1 MKTPQDSRHRQPPV
15 RDTRQG
21 KKSLK
26 KPVGAGS
33 AKSSQ
38 QLAHTQPNLSKSS
51 VETQPEKQT
60 SALKGCLVTLGAFAL
75 LLASSGVIVGGIW
88 LGILLMIN
96 PNAVVWLNQ
105 YLPQWTRIPV
115 DATTQPKTLE
125 AIQNEIRQRGLIP
138 GEPLPLS
145 KNGMNDGSTALLLP
159 ISKSPPSCQIDCEQI
174 VELRVYQPTTPGY
187 YQPVTQLAIAGPEEY
202 FVLSSLMNTNSEQ
215 ATESRSLP
223 LTQLNRFEENAPEQG
238 FWFNLSGQ
246 RKSGDTPM
254 TYGQVVHYNPDQLH
268 LSVMLQWT
276 TPNEQT
282 PYWQQVTGDTTS
294 EMVINRTVALEPH
307 FKVYQLR
314 PRNFVPNPIVLEEI
328 SLIQPALDNPAFRNA
343 LLLARH
349 GLWSPALQLLQSQKK
364 NNWSPAAQA
373 QMDVIQVHAQ
383 LTQAQAK
390 QAWASPSSSI
400 LANLI
405 DGRWA
410 DALLIFQSSVPGT
423 QAQDIV
429 TMLKTD
435 SGGLLDRI
443 ETALKVY
450 ADDADIKAWGALI
463 LTAKQGRLKALD
475 WLEQLS
481 KAKPVNFFRINEL
494 LDRLDT
500 VLGTTLSTNRHG
512 SRIIG
517 TAQPVLNVNPADWL
531 QPDNLDGRQENT
543 GIDENVLP
551 NTETTPSPTS
561 ALPTTSPNLQLE
573 PLQVWYQVQVAAF
586 HDGQRWWRSPFSNL
600 LLPNSVSPKQLWS
613 YLGLDTDAKIQI
625 TVWNGDG
632 RQEATIAT
640 VKAISLQGGVLQL
653 LAAGEVLPTF
663 KTADAAVKSRLL
675 AYTDAAIR
683 WIEPSSLTLSNLNQ
697 VQPQW
702 ISTLLPTLWRELVN
716 SGHYNK
722 SDVLPSNTLLLQE
735 MGEWSV
741 RLVELTGNDKPDAVL
756 TLYEDLIFGALKR
769 ADDKRPVG
777 DSQVYKPRT
786 LIFSDSGTLLYSE
799 FSQDANTSLT
809 AIADL
814 EDGGPAALV
823 LNGRSNYTLKRWST
837 QNKRFE

>member
-1 MKTPQDSRHRQPPV
+1 MKTPQDSRHHQSPV

-33 AKSSQ
+33 VKSTR
-38 QLAHTQPNLSKSS
+38 QLARTQPNLPKP
-51 VETQPEKQT
+51 VETPSERQT
-60 SALKGCLVTLGAFAL
+60 SRLKGCLVTLGAFAL
-75 LLASSGVIVGGIW
+75 LLASSGVIIGGIW

-145 KNGMNDGSTALLLP
+145 KTGINDGSTALLLP

-174 VELRVYQPTTPGY
+174 IELRVYQPTTPGY
-187 YQPVTQLAIAGPEEY
+187 YQPITQLAIAGPEEY

-215 ATESRSLP
+215 ATQSRSLP

-254 TYGQVVHYNPDQLH
+254 TYGQVIHYNPDQLH

-282 PYWQQVTGDTTS
+282 PYWQPVTGDTTS
-294 EMVINRTVALEPH
+294 EMVINQTVGLEPH

-349 GLWSPALQLLQSQKK
+349 GLWSPALQLLQTQKK

-373 QMDVIQVHAQ
+373 QMDVIQLHAQ

-410 DALLIFQSSVPGT
+410 DALLIFQSSVPGA

-435 SGGLLDRI
+435 SGGLLDRV

-450 ADDADIKAWGALI
+450 TDDTDIKAWGALI

-481 KAKPVNFFRINEL
+481 KNKPVNFFRINEL

-500 VLGTTLSTNRHG
+500 VLGTTLPTNRHA

-543 GIDENVLP
+543 GVDENILP
-551 NTETTPSPTS
+551 NTETTPSPIS
-561 ALPTTSPNLQLE
+561 PLPTTSPSLQLE

-586 HDGQRWWRSPFSNL
+586 HDGQRWWRAPFSNL

-625 TVWNGDG
+625 TVGNGDG

-683 WIEPSSLTLSNLNQ
+683 WIEPSSITLSSLNQ

-702 ISTLLPTLWRELVN
+702 ISTLLPTLWRELAN

-722 SDVLPSNTLLLQE
+722 SGVLPSNKVLLQE

-756 TLYEDLIFGALKR
+756 TLYEDSIFGALKR

-814 EDGGPAALV
+814 GDGGPAGLV
-823 LNGRSNYTLKRWST
+823 LSGKSNYSLKRWSA
-837 QNKRFE
+837 QNQRFE